1 MQIQSKHMTG
11 RDDILLQLILLNI
24 YICLWNCLTKIKN
37 KGLFCTS
44 QACILLAMQMLN
56 KQVVYGILFWY
67 IFIHSSSLKAKKEE
81 KLKNNRYNSVSIP
94 GTPVVLFD
102 QCVYEQ

>member
-1 MQIQSKHMTG
+1 
-11 RDDILLQLILLNI
+11 
-24 YICLWNCLTKIKN
+24 
-37 KGLFCTS
+37 
-44 QACILLAMQMLN
+44 MQMLN

-67 IFIHSSSLKAKKEE
+67 IVIHSSSLKAKKEE
-81 KLKNNRYNSVSIP
+81 KLKNNGYNSVRIP